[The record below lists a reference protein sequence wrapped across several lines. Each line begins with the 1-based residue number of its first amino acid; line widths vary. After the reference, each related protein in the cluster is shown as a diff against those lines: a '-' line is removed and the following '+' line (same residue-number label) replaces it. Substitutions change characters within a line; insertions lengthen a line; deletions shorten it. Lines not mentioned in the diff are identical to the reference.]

1 MKNACEGVFHL
12 FVFGF
17 LDLDFGGNGEK
28 GGGYY
33 ICPHYWRVKS
43 EYILFTIEFT
53 TQPNFNLALHFIFF

>member
-33 ICPHYWRVKS
+33 VCPHYWR
-43 EYILFTIEFT
+43 
-53 TQPNFNLALHFIFF
+53 

>member
-28 GGGYY
+28 GGA
-33 ICPHYWRVKS
+33 
-43 EYILFTIEFT
+43 T
-53 TQPNFNLALHFIFF
+53 TSALIIGGEM

>member
-28 GGGYY
+28 GGTTTTPPFK
-33 ICPHYWRVKS
+33 CRV
-43 EYILFTIEFT
+43 
-53 TQPNFNLALHFIFF
+53 PNSATKLNKR

>member
-28 GGGYY
+28 GGATTTTPMSFTVHARSENPKPANHW
-33 ICPHYWRVKS
+33 CYWS
-43 EYILFTIEFT
+43 QGL
-53 TQPNFNLALHFIFF
+53 